1 MKRSTIS
8 PLPIEIWLEKEKS
21 TQIKRKKK
29 RKITFNNPTKKKFYE
44 EEKR

>member
-8 PLPIEIWLEKEKS
+8 PLPIEIWLEKENS

-29 RKITFNNPTKKKFYE
+29 RKITFNNPTKKKFHE